1 MITYQEESAQDC
13 LEEIKPLI
21 EMHWEEIAL
30 YKDKIKLNPDF
41 DKYLLLDSMGMLHIL
56 TARDDDKL
64 IGYFISF
71 IQPSMHYK
79 ESVFATNDIL
89 YIDPTYR
96 KGSVGYK
103 LFKKAEKSLKEI
115 GVDVIII
122 HAKVNNDF
130 KPLMDKLGYERI
142 EYNYSKHVGAL

>member
-21 EMHWEEIAL
+21 EMHWEEIAV

-71 IQPSMHYK
+71 IQPNMHYK
-79 ESVFATNDIL
+79 DSLFATNDIL
-89 YIDPTYR
+89 YIDPVYR

-103 LFKKAEKSLKEI
+103 LFKKAEDSLKGI

-122 HAKVNNDF
+122 HSKVNNDF

>member
-1 MITYQEESAQDC
+1 MITYQEESAAEC

-21 EMHWEEIAL
+21 EMHWEEIAV

-41 DKYLLLDSMGMLHIL
+41 DKYLLLDSIGLLHVL

-71 IQPSMHYK
+71 IQPNMHYK

-89 YIDPTYR
+89 YIDPLYR

-103 LFKKAEKSLKEI
+103 LFKKAEESLKEI
-115 GVDVIII
+115 GVDVIIV
-122 HAKVNNDF
+122 HSKVNNDF

-142 EYNYSKHVGAL
+142 EYNYSKHVGTL